1 MRTAEV
7 FDNGILAGV
16 LAEEGPD
23 HFSFLYDDA
32 YFIDPEKPAISL
44 TLPKSQKEYHSPFMF
59 PFFSNLIAEGA
70 NLAIQ
75 TRYLNIDEKDILS
88 LLEATAAFDTVGAVT
103 IKMTARR

>member
-1 MRTAEV
+1 
-7 FDNGILAGV
+7 
-16 LAEEGPD
+16 
-23 HFSFLYDDA
+23 
-32 YFIDPEKPAISL
+32 
-44 TLPKSQKEYHSPFMF
+44 MF